1 MTVEVERRMKS
12 EHLKTE
18 LLTNVSHDIKTPLTS
33 IINYVDL
40 LKNQDIASENA
51 KTYVEVLERQSHRL
65 KKAAGGSHRSVK
77 GGNRQY
83 HCRACPNRCGRTSA
97 AGSGGV

>member
-1 MTVEVERRMKS
+1 MCIRDRIDTAHLHGPFRRNADMLNRISSGCAVEVERRMKS

-40 LKNQDIASENA
+40 LK
-51 KTYVEVLERQSHRL
+51 KTDPQPKEAREYAEDVYKRQR
-65 KKAAGGSHRSVK
+65 
-77 GGNRQY
+77 
-83 HCRACPNRCGRTSA
+83 
-97 AGSGGV
+97 